1 MLILNSWVFLVLF
14 SVKASDF
21 LLKQLL
27 FTDAITE
34 FNYEMPLTESV
45 VFNFVILH

>member
-34 FNYEMPLTESV
+34 FNNEMPLTKSSV
-45 VFNFVILH
+45 